1 METPTY
7 SSSSISNALAT
18 RFKEAFGVAPSAP
31 FDVSDVQNHKAQMTY
46 TVTAKYDFRVVKE
59 PVSSPIGDLYT
70 PESAFTQAHK
80 RGQHLLSDAGN
91 TFRDRVLNALKAKP
105 QLFKRGEKF
114 TLCTDQNYFS
124 SIEACHPCA
133 GQGSVT
139 CYKCGGTSTH
149 LCDKCNGLSTEN
161 CTGCWGS
168 GWATHNCNQCCG
180 TGNYAGQRC
189 PTCHGSGQPTIR
201 CYTCSGNKFISCKT
215 CNGQGRQQCGKC
227 RRGQVTCD
235 TCHGAQTLTY
245 AHHVAIDASTTVNY
259 AWKGAPDWMRD
270 VIKNSVNNG
279 PEDIFK
285 VTKYDSEA
293 TADPYKFV
301 GLGHVEGGDSTVRHN
316 GASGNCRF
324 IGDKHHTVF
333 LDGILSG
340 AFKSALDGIGEAKN
354 IKAVAKASQTQ
365 IAATLI
371 KEVESGTSTAKSS
384 SPVKQ
389 GIISVDQATTFLNG
403 RAACKEFIAS
413 SSNRFSIPRV
423 LRYTGKVFMH
433 LFVFYLLLNILF
445 TVQPGHAGTGTGR
458 LGLSAI
464 FREFGAVIQGFF
476 HELSYSWSSLIHNYN
491 PFPLLAYAVLGWMT
505 ARFFGPVLCPLAWQ
519 KFNKEDGRIIVL
531 APFGMLL
538 ASVLMALYPTVSYA
552 FKFSDLLD
560 VWSDGHI
567 KEAFGFT
574 MTLIPQI
581 FLLSLFVALVRYKT
595 AGVHWAT
602 RMFSKL
608 QPS

>member
-1 METPTY
+1 MESSTY

-18 RFKEAFGVAPSAP
+18 RSKEAFGVAPSAP
-31 FDVSDVQNHKAQMTY
+31 FDVSDVQNHRAQMTY
-46 TVTAKYDFRVVKE
+46 TVTAKYDFRVV
-59 PVSSPIGDLYT
+59 SDPISAPLGDLYT
-70 PESAFTQAHK
+70 TEGAIAQAHK
-80 RGQHLLSDAGN
+80 RGHLLLSDAGN
-91 TFRDRVLNALKAKP
+91 TFRDRVLNELKTKT
-105 QLFKRGEKF
+105 QRFKRGEKF
-114 TLCTDQNYFS
+114 KLCSDQTYFS
-124 SIEACHPCA
+124 SIDNCFSCA
-133 GQGSVT
+133 GVGSKS
-139 CYKCGGTSTH
+139 CYKCNGTSMHT
-149 LCDKCNGLSTEN
+149 CNKCSGLRRQH
-161 CTGCWGS
+161 CTACS
-168 GWATHNCNQCCG
+168 GNTSCGQCCG
-180 TGNYAGQRC
+180 TGNYAGQTC
-189 PTCHGSGQPTIR
+189 PTCRGSGQKAIQ
-201 CYTCSGNKFISCKT
+201 CYTCRGSNVIPCT
-215 CNGQGRQQCGKC
+215 ACNGHGEQRCGDC
-227 RRGQVTCD
+227 RGGQITCG
-235 TCHGAQTLTY
+235 TCHGAQKLTC
-245 AHHVAIDASTTVNY
+245 AHNVEIDVSTSVNY
-259 AWKGAPDWMRD
+259 AWKGAPDWMGD
-270 VIKNSVNNG
+270 VIRSVVKSGG
-279 PEDIFK
+279 PDEIFR
-285 VTKYDSEA
+285 VTTYESEA
-293 TADPYKFV
+293 TDPYKFV
-301 GLGHVEGGDSTVRHN
+301 GLGHVDAGEATVRHN
-316 GASGNCRF
+316 GATGNCQF

-371 KEVESGTSTAKSS
+371 KEVEFGTSTAKSS

-389 GIISVDQATTFLNG
+389 GIISVDQAITFLNG
-403 RAACKEFIAS
+403 RAACKEFITS

-423 LRYTGKVFMH
+423 LRFAGKLSMH

-445 TVQPGHAGTGTGR
+445 SAQPGQAGTGTGR

-464 FREFGAVIQGFF
+464 FREFGAVIQGFL
-476 HELSYSWSSLIHNYN
+476 HELSYSWSWLIHNYN

-552 FKFSDLLD
+552 FRFSDLLD

-574 MTLIPQI
+574 ITLIPQI
-581 FLLSLFVALVRYKT
+581 FLLSLSVALVRYKT